1 MRESSGR
8 RGSSGMSGMSGMSGI
23 TCARARGWLNLYVDG
38 RLPLGR
44 LRALEEHVL
53 GCAACRRELVMLEG
67 VREALHEGAAEVAP
81 EPAELHMLIMARIA
95 AYEAARREAQAA
107 VAAAKAVGAGAGAS
121 FGLRWADALLAAA
134 LATLSTLLFVL
145 LDPGLRVAVPA
156 ALLRSF
162 PGVAALLSAP
172 GPGAVAWAA
181 WLVWIVAGVGLALL
195 FAGAEVRMRWR
206 RSLAARLPQLPQL
219 RQLS

>member
-8 RGSSGMSGMSGMSGI
+8 RGSSGMSAI

-53 GCAACRRELVMLEG
+53 GCAACRHELAMLEG
-67 VREALHEGAAEVAP
+67 IREALHGGAAEAAP
-81 EPAELHMLIMARIA
+81 EPAELHALIVARIA
-95 AYEAARREAQAA
+95 AYEARRREAQAA
-107 VAAAKAVGAGAGAS
+107 VAAAKAVGAGAS

-145 LDPGLRVAVPA
+145 LDPGLRMAVPA

-181 WLVWIVAGVGLALL
+181 WLVWIVVGVGLALL
-195 FAGAEVRMRWR
+195 FAGAEVRMQWR

>member
-1 MRESSGR
+1 MRVSSGR
-8 RGSSGMSGMSGMSGI
+8 SGISGMSGI

-44 LRALEEHVL
+44 LRTLEEHVL

-67 VREALHEGAAEVAP
+67 IREALREDAAEAAETAP
-81 EPAELHMLIMARIA
+81 EPAELHALIVARIA
-95 AYEAARREAQAA
+95 TYEARRREARAA
-107 VAAAKAVGAGAGAS
+107 VAAAKVATRSAGAGAS
-121 FGLRWADALLAAA
+121 FGLRWADALLAAT
-134 LATLSTLLFVL
+134 LATLSTLVFVL
-145 LDPGLRVAVPA
+145 LDPGLRAAVPA

-162 PGVAALLSAP
+162 PVVAALLNAP

-195 FAGAEVRMRWR
+195 FAGAEVRMQWR
-206 RSLAARLPQLPQL
+206 RSLAARLPQLPQS

>member
-1 MRESSGR
+1 MRER
-8 RGSSGMSGMSGMSGI
+8 SGMSGRSGMNGI

-67 VREALHEGAAEVAP
+67 IHEALRGDAVEAAEAPP
-81 EPAELHMLIMARIA
+81 EPAELHTLIMARIA
-95 AYEAARREAQAA
+95 AYEALRRETRVA
-107 VAAAKAVGAGAGAS
+107 VAAAKAVSAGAS

-134 LATLSTLLFVL
+134 LATLSTLVFVL
-145 LDPGLRVAVPA
+145 LDPGLRTVMA
-156 ALLRSF
+156 ATLLRSF

-195 FAGAEVRMRWR
+195 FAGAEVRMQWR

>member
-1 MRESSGR
+1 MRESRGRSGR
-8 RGSSGMSGMSGMSGI
+8 SGMSGI

-44 LRALEEHVL
+44 LRALEAHVL

-67 VREALHEGAAEVAP
+67 IREALRGDAAEAETAP
-81 EPAELHMLIMARIA
+81 EPAELHALIVARIA
-95 AYEAARREAQAA
+95 AYEARRREARAA
-107 VAAAKAVGAGAGAS
+107 VAAAKVAGAGMGAS

-145 LDPGLRVAVPA
+145 LDPGLRAVVPA
-156 ALLRSF
+156 TLLRSF
-162 PGVAALLSAP
+162 PGMAALLSAP

-195 FAGAEVRMRWR
+195 FAGAEVRMQWR
-206 RSLAARLPQLPQL
+206 RALAARLPQLPQL

>member
-8 RGSSGMSGMSGMSGI
+8 SSGRRGSSGMSGI

-44 LRALEEHVL
+44 LRALEAHVL

-67 VREALHEGAAEVAP
+67 IREALRGDAAEAETAP
-81 EPAELHMLIMARIA
+81 EPAELHALVMARIA
-95 AYEAARREAQAA
+95 TYEARRREARAA
-107 VAAAKAVGAGAGAS
+107 VAAAKAAGAGAS

-134 LATLSTLLFVL
+134 LATLSTLVFVL
-145 LDPGLRVAVPA
+145 LDPGLRAVVAA

-195 FAGAEVRMRWR
+195 FAGAEVRMQWR

>member
-1 MRESSGR
+1 MRESRGR
-8 RGSSGMSGMSGMSGI
+8 SGMSGMSGI

-44 LRALEEHVL
+44 LRALEAHVL
-53 GCAACRRELVMLEG
+53 GCAACRRELMMLEG
-67 VREALHEGAAEVAP
+67 IREALREDAAEAEAEAAP
-81 EPAELHMLIMARIA
+81 EPAELHALIVARIA
-95 AYEAARREAQAA
+95 AYETRRREARAA
-107 VAAAKAVGAGAGAS
+107 VAAAKVAGAGMGAS

-134 LATLSTLLFVL
+134 LATLSTLVFVL
-145 LDPGLRVAVPA
+145 LDPGLRAVVPA

-195 FAGAEVRMRWR
+195 FAGAEVRMQWR
-206 RSLAARLPQLPQL
+206 RALAARLPQLPQL